1 MKDTKVMNGGYVLGA
16 NGLPFLVQGK
26 ELLLQLARLRL
37 CLRKGKFPY
46 SQEAGSKL
54 WALDLNGEHSR
65 ERALALA
72 NEALLDLAG
81 VQAES
86 AEISGGK
93 IIFRIVTP
101 LGEGEVEYG
110 EIQGDT
116 GTDAGGL

>member
-1 MKDTKVMNGGYVLGA
+1 MNGGYVLGA

-54 WALDLNGEHSR
+54 W
-65 ERALALA
+65 ALALA

>member
-1 MKDTKVMNGGYVLGA
+1 MNGGYVLGA

-26 ELLLQLARLRL
+26 ELLLQLAR
-37 CLRKGKFPY
+37 LRKGKFPY